1 MKYVEKPPHIHPTRI
16 RHIPDHELLA
26 ALEPTASSLTEWRT
40 KLLRDRRPVWDI
52 ARWAAG
58 VRGTSAAQEAIAAAD
73 AVCDRQVDFTDP
85 AHGRSQLYGFHYL
98 GWMTPL
104 VSAYELTGDPRYARA
119 WDRLF
124 GQWYDSRDNV
134 VGEWPGL
141 DVIWYS
147 LGVCGRSAVI
157 MPALAA
163 FADEPALSQPRWE
176 QMLKTVLGG
185 ARWAFEEH
193 EEFRHG
199 NWQLACCAELLHVAG
214 VLTEFT
220 EAGQWAR
227 VAQDRLLEHL
237 ELDVYPDGGHYER
250 SPGYHAMCLNA
261 LQRAAVVG
269 EQCLNWT
276 ALTEHPRFR
285 AMHDWLIA
293 LADPSGW
300 VPALQDS
307 GIVWPATALLRG
319 HYLLGD
325 PAYRDFAARWL
336 GPRLAEE
343 LAWLPPH
350 RTDSP
355 AGERSGG
362 SQRLDSSQYAVFR
375 SGWSREDLLTIIN
388 YGPYIGH
395 ELEPHSHHAALDFV
409 ISGWGVPLAW
419 EAGGPPSYDDP
430 GYYDWFQATVGHNTV
445 MATGDEFTEDRRARL
460 TEFLTHP
467 EIDVFAGEH
476 HGYQQVHRRRITFI
490 RAEPRFW
497 LVTDRLAVPATWLLH
512 GTGPWLPCGAGYAPA
527 AGPGLLVLPVR
538 PDRLTGVRTSS
549 GPSRIPDPATGTA
562 EFGTVHT
569 LGLQQDRGDFDVVLV
584 PFADTPPEVG
594 IRTTEDAIEVT
605 IGSTVDL
612 IAADHWSRSTGARV
626 AWSGIH
632 D

>member
-1 MKYVEKPPHIHPTRI
+1 MKFVEKPPHVHPTRM

-26 ALEPTASSLTEWRT
+26 ALDPTASSLVEWRT
-40 KLLRDRRPVWDI
+40 KLLRNRRPVWDI
-52 ARWAAG
+52 ARWASG
-58 VRGTSAAQEAIAAAD
+58 VRGSTAALEAIATAD
-73 AVCDRQVDFTDP
+73 EVCDRQVDFTDRG
-85 AHGRSQLYGFHYL
+85 HGRSRLYGFHYL
-98 GWMTPL
+98 GWLTPL
-104 VSAYELTGDPRYARA
+104 VSAYELTGEPRYARA

-124 GQWYDSRDNV
+124 GQWYDTRDNV
-134 VGEWPGL
+134 VGDWPGL

-157 MPALAA
+157 MQALAA
-163 FADEPALSQPRWE
+163 FADEPALSQRRWE
-176 QMLKTVLGG
+176 QMLATVLGG

-193 EEFRHG
+193 DEFRHG

-214 VLTEFT
+214 VLGEFT
-220 EAGQWAR
+220 EAAQWAQR
-227 VAQDRLLEHL
+227 AQDRLLEHL

-269 EQCLNWT
+269 EQYLDWT
-276 ALTEHPRFR
+276 VLTGHPRFR

-307 GIVWPATALLRG
+307 GIVWPAAALLRG

-325 PAYRDFAARWL
+325 PAYRDLAARWL

-343 LAWLPPH
+343 SAWLPPH
-350 RTDSP
+350 DPPTVARGSH
-355 AGERSGG
+355 GSG
-362 SQRLDSSQYAVFR
+362 RLESSRYAVFR
-375 SGWSREDLLTIIN
+375 TGAAREDLLTVIN

-430 GYYDWFQATVGHNTV
+430 GYYDWFQAPVGHNTV
-445 MATGDEFTEDRRARL
+445 VATGDEFTEDRRARL

-476 HGYQQVHRRRITFI
+476 HGYRQVHRRRITFI
-490 RAEPRFW
+490 RSDPRLW
-497 LVTDRLAVPATWLLH
+497 LVTDRLAAPATWLLH
-512 GTGPWLPCGAGYAPA
+512 GTAPWLPCGAGYAPA
-527 AGPGLLVLPVR
+527 VGPGLLVLPSR
-538 PDRLTGVRTSS
+538 PAGVRRSS

-569 LGLQQDRGDFDVVLV
+569 LALQQDDGDFDVVLV

-594 IRTTEDAIEVT
+594 IRTIDDAIEVT
-605 IGSTVDL
+605 LGSTVDL
-612 IAADHWSRSTGARV
+612 IAADSWSRSTGARV
-626 AWSGIH
+626 TWSGI
-632 D
+632 DG